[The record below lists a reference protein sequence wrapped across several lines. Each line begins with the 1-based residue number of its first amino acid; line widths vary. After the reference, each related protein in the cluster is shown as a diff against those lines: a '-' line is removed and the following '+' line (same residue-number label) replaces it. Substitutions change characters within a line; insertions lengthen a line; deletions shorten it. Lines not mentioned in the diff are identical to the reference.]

1 MKLIV
6 LDAAQAELEEAQAYY
21 LQHATPGI
29 AAAFVADYEN
39 GARRL
44 LQFPQAGT
52 SVSRRLRI
60 LPMRHFPYSIIYQ
73 ATAEAITIHA
83 ISHQRRRPGYWGG
96 RR

>member
-1 MKLIV
+1 MKLVV

-39 GARRL
+39 GAGRL
-44 LQFPQAGT
+44 ILFPQAGT
-52 SVSRRLRI
+52 SISRRLRV

-73 ATAEAITIHA
+73 ATAEVITIRA

>member
-21 LQHATPGI
+21 QQHATPGI
-29 AAAFVADYEN
+29 AVAFVADYEI

-52 SVSRRLRI
+52 SVSPRLRA

-73 ATAEAITIHA
+73 AAAGTITIWA
-83 ISHQRRRPGYWGG
+83 VAHQRRRPEYWGG

>member
-39 GARRL
+39 GASRL
-44 LQFPQAGT
+44 LQYPQAGT
-52 SVSRRLRI
+52 SISLRLRL
-60 LPMRHFPYSIIYQ
+60 LPIRHFPYSIIYQ
-73 ATAEAITIHA
+73 VSADTITIRA
-83 ISHQRRRPGYWGG
+83 IAHQRRRPGYWGG

>member
-39 GARRL
+39 GASRL

-52 SVSRRLRI
+52 SVSRRMRI
-60 LPMRHFPYSIIYQ
+60 LQMRHFPYSIIYQ
-73 ATAEAITIHA
+73 ATT
-83 ISHQRRRPGYWGG
+83 
-96 RR
+96 

>member
-6 LDAAQAELEEAQAYY
+6 LDAAQAELEEAQTYY

-39 GARRL
+39 AARRL
-44 LQFPQAGT
+44 LQFPEAGT
-52 SVSRRLRI
+52 SISMHLRR

-73 ATAEAITIHA
+73 ATAAAITIRA
-83 ISHQRRRPGYWGG
+83 VSHQRRRPGYWTE